1 MKIFLLQLIY
11 CATVHG
17 KMFEEVTFMPLNNP
31 NTLITSAQVF
41 DICLMVIIH
50 NLTVIL
56 TAAKCL
62 LSNQVTLGTN
72 PLSVAAPGKNGDS
85 FVLDMATSCVALGKV
100 CCSS

>member
-1 MKIFLLQLIY
+1 
-11 CATVHG
+11 
-17 KMFEEVTFMPLNNP
+17 MPLDNP
-31 NTLITSAQVF
+31 NTLI
-41 DICLMVIIH
+41 IKPLLRCLIQWLILIIH
-50 NLTVIL
+50 NLTVSL